1 MEDSFVHKCLSV
13 LLFLLPIIWLSVVH
27 VHMHILKCI
36 CTPYRCMLQTCIC
49 VYVKPNLLFH
59 TCSIT
64 TEISSKISSFFGGG
78 SSEEDSTSTP
88 PQGEATGEEQTT
100 NESTTDQSSPESDK
114 QGLNKP
120 IAICYLLVHKRMS
133 IFNLRRFA
141 YNIRRFIKCFL
152 QYNLAYFCP
161 YWC

>member
-1 MEDSFVHKCLSV
+1 MGIVNMEDSFVHKCLSA
-13 LLFLLPIIWLSVVH
+13 LLFLFPITWLSVVH
-27 VHMHILKCI
+27 VHMHILECI
-36 CTPYRCMLQTCIC
+36 CMPYRCMLRTYIC
-49 VYVKPNLLFH
+49 MYVKPDLLFH

-100 NESTTDQSSPESDK
+100 NESTTDQSTPESDK

-120 IAICYLLVHKRMS
+120 IAIYYLCTY
-133 IFNLRRFA
+133 I
-141 YNIRRFIKCFL
+141 
-152 QYNLAYFCP
+152 
-161 YWC
+161 